1 MIERSKY
8 LEILKANQDRDI
20 IKVVTGV
27 RRSGKSTLFTLFID
41 HLLAA
46 GVNQEQVIF
55 INLEDLANEELLDY
69 HKLYDHIVSRLLPEG
84 TTYIFID
91 EIQSCTGFEK
101 VVDSLFIRKGT
112 DIYITGSNAH
122 MLSGELATL
131 LSGRYITIEVLP
143 FSFREF
149 TEAKASEQKDR
160 RTLFDDYMRDGSFPY
175 LASSGGDEQVV
186 KPYLEGLFH
195 TILIKDIASREQVSD
210 IQQLEN
216 IVKVLASSVGSPIS
230 IKRICD
236 TLVSAGR
243 PIALNTVSSYVK
255 ALTDSYLF
263 YQVARYDV
271 RGRQFLRTNGKYYLV
286 DSGIR
291 NHLLTGSSSDLGHI
305 IENIVYL
312 ELRRRYGKVN
322 IGKLDKRE
330 IDFVAVSPSET
341 AYYQVTATMMDEKT
355 AERELAPLR
364 KIRDNHRKI
373 VLSLDEFLVPADYD
387 GIKHLNLIDWL
398 LEEDLRV

>member
-1 MIERSKY
+1 MIERRKY

-41 HLLAA
+41 HLLTA
-46 GVNQEQVIF
+46 GVNPEQVIF

-69 HKLYDHIVSRLLPEG
+69 HKLYEHIVSRLAPAG

-160 RTLFDDYMRDGSFPY
+160 RTLFDEYMRDGSFPY
-175 LASSGGDEQVV
+175 LSSSGGDEQVV

-291 NHLLTGSSSDLGHI
+291 NHLLSGSSSDLGHI

-330 IDFVAVSPSET
+330 IDFVAVSHSET
-341 AYYQVTATMMDEKT
+341 VYYQVTATMMDEKT